1 VLHHGMP
8 FDPIEGQGHGGLK
21 VTKVTDFKVC
31 LLRRYACTH
40 SKDNGKLLILPR
52 QYLNFDRTDF

>member
-1 VLHHGMP
+1 MP